1 VPQSFIKFYVLFEG
15 VDAKIK
21 WEYFVLGIIFLIALG
36 IRLYYVHNTSA
47 YSYDAYFSIRQIENI
62 VSTGAPIYH
71 DDLSYSGRDF
81 FVLPFSYYVMAFFRL
96 FLSEKI
102 AFLIIPNI
110 IASLLVIIVFLIAYE
125 VTKNKIGALF
135 SSALVAL
142 TPVYISKTIISL
154 SPLLIA
160 VILFFLCIYF
170 FMKYEENIVYM
181 WLFLICFVLLLFT
194 HEIAYLL
201 IFGLLIYLL
210 FLKLENLKHVQED
223 IELVLFSLLASLWI
237 FFIVFK
243 KLLLIYGPVVIWEN
257 LPKALVEQFY
267 VKFDILTAV
276 YQCGVAPFLL
286 GLYAIFLYFFQ
297 KKKKGIYFLIS
308 MILVIFSV
316 TWFGFV
322 QFETSIIL
330 LSILLALLSAQTFVI
345 FVNYLKKTYFAN
357 YLVLFILALFAI
369 GIVLSGAAA
378 DQSARREIF
387 NVPDEKEIQ
396 AMEWLSYT
404 PENSV
409 IAAPLNFGHLITSI
423 GKRGN
428 VMDTAFLLAPDVNQ
442 RYEDLIGIYD
452 KYTPETEAV
461 NVLNKYGVTHIVYV
475 DDEPDYVKDSNC
487 FKLLFDN
494 NIKIYK
500 LTCRVEE
507 YE

>member
-1 VPQSFIKFYVLFEG
+1 MDIKS
-15 VDAKIK
+15 K
-21 WEYFVLGIIFLIALG
+21 WEYFALGIVFLIAIC

-47 YSYDAYFSIRQIENI
+47 YSHDAYFSIRQIENI

-71 DDLSYSGRDF
+71 DNLSYSGRDF

-110 IASLLVIIVFLIAYE
+110 IASFLVIIVFLIAYE
-125 VTKNKIGALF
+125 VTKNKISALF
-135 SSALVAL
+135 SGILIAVM
-142 TPVYISKTIISL
+142 PVYVSKTIISL
-154 SPLLIA
+154 SPVLIA

-181 WLFLICFVLLLFT
+181 WLFLMSFVLLLFT

-201 IFGLLIYLL
+201 IFGLLVYLL

-223 IELVLFSLLASLWI
+223 VELVLFSLLASLWI

-243 KLLLIYGPVVIWEN
+243 KPLLIYGPLVIWEN

-267 VKFDILTAV
+267 VKFNMLAAV
-276 YQCGVAPFLL
+276 YQCGVAPFLM

-297 KKKKGIYFLIS
+297 RKKKGIYFLIS
-308 MILVIFSV
+308 VVLVIFSV
-316 TWFGFV
+316 TSLGFV
-322 QFETSIIL
+322 QFETSLIL

-357 YLVLFILALFAI
+357 FIWLFILTLFAV
-369 GIVLSGAAA
+369 GIVLSVAAT
-378 DQSARREIF
+378 DQSARMEIL
-387 NVPDEKEIQ
+387 NVPDENEIQ
-396 AMEWLSYT
+396 AMEWLSNT
-404 PENSV
+404 PEDSV

-423 GKRGN
+423 GKREN
-428 VMDTAFLLAPDVNQ
+428 VMDSAFLLAPDVNQ

-452 KYTPETEAV
+452 KYKPETEAV
-461 NVLNKYGVTHIVYV
+461 NVLNKYGVTYIVYV
-475 DDEPDYVKDSNC
+475 DDEPDYTKDGNC
-487 FKLLFDN
+487 FKLVFDN